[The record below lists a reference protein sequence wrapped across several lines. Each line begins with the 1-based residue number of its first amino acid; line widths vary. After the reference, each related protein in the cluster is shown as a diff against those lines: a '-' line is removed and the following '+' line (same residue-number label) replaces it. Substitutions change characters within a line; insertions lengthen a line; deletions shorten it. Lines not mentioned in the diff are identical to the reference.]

1 MPHTPFELS
10 EEFPEYAPLIQKMNK
25 GDAHFQRLTEAY
37 HTLNRY
43 VHRAESDIEPTSH
56 QYLEEMKVRRSHL
69 KDEILQMLK
78 TGSEKPETDA
88 PSSENPSIHSDF

>member
-1 MPHTPFELS
+1 MTHTPFELS
-10 EEFPEYAPLIQKMNK
+10 EEYPEYALLLLKLNRE
-25 GDAHFQRLTEAY
+25 DAHFQRLTEAY

-78 TGSEKPETDA
+78 TSSGKPETDA